1 MHRGLQALALGA
13 ALAFATVQGAAADE
27 LSGTLKKIKE
37 TGVITLGRS
46 EQSVPFSYLGDDG
59 QPIGYSIDLCL
70 RIVDAERAGEA
81 LSVEDPAALSQRGDR
96 HGAALL
102 RAWLALA
109 AGSSIRRR
117 PDKARAG
124 QRQHVAGAM
133 SGREQQAG

>member
-1 MHRGLQALALGA
+1 LPR
-13 ALAFATVQGAAADE
+13 VQGAAVDE

-81 LSVEDPAALSQRGDR
+81 HSVEDPAALSRRGDR
-96 HGAALL
+96 LGAAPLG
-102 RAWLALA
+102 AWLALA

-117 PDKARAG
+117 SR
-124 QRQHVAGAM
+124 
-133 SGREQQAG
+133 